1 MIGNTMSIPT
11 MYTINAAKQATGL
24 SYDYIRKLCLSDKIV
39 YVRAGNKYLVNME
52 KLIDFLNSGERSI
65 LSAQDG

>member
-1 MIGNTMSIPT
+1 MLGNTMSIPT

-24 SYDYIRKLCLSDKIV
+24 SYDYIRKLCLANKIV

-52 KLIDFLNSGERSI
+52 KLIEFLNSGEKTT
-65 LSAQDG
+65 LSVQDS

>member
-1 MIGNTMSIPT
+1 MTGSTMSIPT
-11 MYTINAAKQATGL
+11 MYTINAAKRATGL